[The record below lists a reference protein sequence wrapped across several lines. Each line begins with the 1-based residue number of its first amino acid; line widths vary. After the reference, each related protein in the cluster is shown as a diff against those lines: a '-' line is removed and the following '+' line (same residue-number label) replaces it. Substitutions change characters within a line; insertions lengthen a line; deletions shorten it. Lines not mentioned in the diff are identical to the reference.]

1 MSQASGTPPRTYGNW
16 RRPVTAGILGLGR
29 AGTYTLLVGLL
40 VAVLLTILTTLFVG
54 LGFFVVLAAV
64 LAAVVS
70 KDRHHRSLVMRVGER
85 LVWLRSRSTGAN
97 LYRSGALA
105 RAGFGSGQLPG
116 LAAQSS
122 LTEYLDSY
130 GSPFAVIGIPSTGDL
145 TIVIETSP
153 DGSSLVDQ
161 DQVDVWV
168 AEWGQWLAALGDEP
182 GVVGAAV
189 TIETAPDTGARLRT
203 EVEQRIDPNAPPFA
217 RRVLE
222 EVVASYPIGS
232 ATVKAYVSIT
242 FSAIERGGRRR
253 PVDEFGAEI
262 ASRLRGLTQRLSA
275 TGAGTARPLGAQELC
290 EVIRIAY
297 DPAVAVLIDEARAA
311 GESPSLR
318 WSDVGPSGAQ
328 ANWDSYRHDSALS
341 VTWQMT
347 EAPRGI
353 VQSGVLTRLLA
364 PHRDIARKRVTWLF
378 RPIDA
383 GRAAGIVESDLRAAN
398 FNLTG
403 GNRPTA
409 RTLLGS
415 RAALSAAQEEAAGA
429 GLVNFGALVTATVTD
444 VRKEADARAA
454 IANLAAT
461 ARLQLRVVTGAQD
474 VAFAAGLPLG
484 LVLPRHLS
492 GPVALREGR

>member
-222 EVVASYPIGS
+222 EVVASYPIGDREGIR
-232 ATVKAYVSIT
+232 VHHL
-242 FSAIERGGRRR
+242 
-253 PVDEFGAEI
+253 
-262 ASRLRGLTQRLSA
+262 LR
-275 TGAGTARPLGAQELC
+275 
-290 EVIRIAY
+290 
-297 DPAVAVLIDEARAA
+297 
-311 GESPSLR
+311 
-318 WSDVGPSGAQ
+318 
-328 ANWDSYRHDSALS
+328 
-341 VTWQMT
+341 
-347 EAPRGI
+347 
-353 VQSGVLTRLLA
+353 
-364 PHRDIARKRVTWLF
+364 HR
-378 RPIDA
+378 A
-383 GRAAGIVESDLRAAN
+383 GRAQAAGRRIRRRDRLPSARADAAAVGDRRRHRAAVGRAG
-398 FNLTG
+398 TVRGHPHRVRPGSG
-403 GNRPTA
+403 GSHR
-409 RTLLGS
+409 RGS
-415 RAALSAAQEEAAGA
+415 RCG
-429 GLVNFGALVTATVTD
+429 
-444 VRKEADARAA
+444 
-454 IANLAAT
+454 
-461 ARLQLRVVTGAQD
+461 RVA
-474 VAFAAGLPLG
+474 
-484 LVLPRHLS
+484 
-492 GPVALREGR
+492 